1 LYCKARGQAIKP
13 NLEKALADI
22 TTIRSQMAR
31 GTEFRGYGP
40 VTVAATGVLA
50 LFAAGLQTW
59 LVPAPTDDVFA
70 YLVLWVVTATISVGL
85 IGVEMVARTR
95 RIHSGLADAMIRAAT
110 EQFIPA
116 GVAGALVSYVLF
128 HYSPESLWMLPGLW
142 QIFYSL
148 GLFAACRSLPGPMR
162 AAAAWYLVA
171 GLASLAFASE
181 ANALSPWA
189 MALPFGIGQFLIAA
203 LLYCCAGENNAEG

>member
-1 LYCKARGQAIKP
+1 MP

-40 VTVAATGVLA
+40 ATVAATGLLA
-50 LFAAGLQTW
+50 FFAAGIQAL
-59 LVPAPTDDVFA
+59 LVPTPMEDLFA
-70 YLVLWVVTATISVGL
+70 YLALWVLTAAISVGL
-85 IGVEMVARTR
+85 IGIEMVARTR
-95 RIHSGLADAMIRAAT
+95 RIHSGLADEMIRAAS

-116 GVAGALVSYVLF
+116 GIAGALVSFILF
-128 HYSPESLWMLPGLW
+128 QHAPQILWMLPGLW
-142 QIFYSL
+142 QIFFSL

-171 GLASLAFASE
+171 GLANLAFASE

-203 LLYCCAGENNAEG
+203 VLYCCTGENDVEG

>member
-1 LYCKARGQAIKP
+1 MP

-31 GTEFRGYGP
+31 GIEFRGYGP

-50 LFAAGLQTW
+50 LLAAGVQAGL
-59 LVPAPTDDVFA
+59 LPDPTADAFA
-70 YLVLWVVTATISVGL
+70 YLLLWLLTAATSIIL
-85 IGVEMVARTR
+85 IGIEMVARTR
-95 RIHSGLADAMIRAAT
+95 RIHSGLADEMIRAAT

-116 GVAGALVSYVLF
+116 GVAGALTSFVLF
-128 HYSPESLWMLPGLW
+128 QHAPPGLWMLPGLW
-142 QIFYSL
+142 QVFYSL

-162 AAAAWYLVA
+162 VAAAWYLVA
-171 GLASLAFASE
+171 GLANLAFASE
-181 ANALSPWA
+181 ATALSPLA

-203 LLYCCAGENNAEG
+203 LLYCCSGEIDVEG

>member
-1 LYCKARGQAIKP
+1 MP

-50 LFAAGLQTW
+50 LIAAGLQAW
-59 LVPAPTDDVFA
+59 LIPAPTDDVLG
-70 YLVLWVVTATISVGL
+70 YLVLWVATATISVGL
-85 IGVEMVARTR
+85 IGIEMVARTR
-95 RIHSGLADAMIRAAT
+95 RIHSGLADEMIRAAS

-116 GVAGALVSYVLF
+116 GVAGALVSFLLF
-128 HYSPESLWMLPGLW
+128 QHAPQSLWMLPGLW
-142 QIFYSL
+142 QIFFSL
-148 GLFAACRSLPGPMR
+148 GLFAACRSLPRPMR

-171 GLASLAFASE
+171 GLANLAFASE
-181 ANALSPWA
+181 SNALSPWA

-203 LLYCCAGENNAEG
+203 LLYCCAGENDAEV